1 MKTFKQFIN
10 KKKNDDNDFA
20 VLPHVIH
27 FKSGTYHEHSH
38 SPVPEAKPSVNK
50 DKNRYVKEEAPP
62 PPPPPPVKFEDW
74 KNKNDN
80 SHLGDDH
87 ESVGNSLRHT
97 ESPLHSGGESNPKYE
112 AQRNAITNYT
122 RVSNELN
129 SGLLGT
135 NKTLSHPDSW
145 KTEGSSY
152 WGTPMSYK
160 EALDGLDQATDE
172 HRAKQDHVVYS
183 GLTFDPR
190 KHLQANNKFKSPAF
204 ISATHSKEVATN
216 FTKPVL
222 NDDAKG
228 FGASLFNKNKTHHI
242 MHINVPAG
250 ARAMNISSLSRH
262 KDEHETLLGRD
273 SKFEYSHSVHHV
285 DENGNSYLIHHVNL
299 IND

>member
-10 KKKNDDNDFA
+10 EKDKEKDDEYV
-20 VLPHVIH
+20 VLPHAIH

-62 PPPPPPVKFEDW
+62 PPGKFEDW

-87 ESVGNSLRHT
+87 EGVGNSLRHT
-97 ESPLHSGGESNPKYE
+97 ESPLYSGGESNPRYE

-135 NKTLSHPDSW
+135 NKDLSHPDSW
-145 KTEGSSY
+145 KTEGSPY
-152 WGTPMSYK
+152 WGTPMSYQ
-160 EALDGLDQATDE
+160 EALDGLDQTTDE

-190 KHLQANNKFKSPAF
+190 KHLQGNNKFKSPAF

-273 SKFEYSHSVHHV
+273 SKFEYSHSEHHV
-285 DENGNSYLIHHVNL
+285 DEKGNNYLIHHVNL
-299 IND
+299 VND

>member
-10 KKKNDDNDFA
+10 RKKNDDNDFV

-38 SPVPEAKPSVNK
+38 SPVPEAKPSANK

-62 PPPPPPVKFEDW
+62 LPPPVKFEDW

-97 ESPLHSGGESNPKYE
+97 ESPLYSGGESNPRYE

-135 NKTLSHPDSW
+135 NEDLSHPDSW
-145 KTEGSSY
+145 NKGGPKH
-152 WGTPMSYK
+152 WDKPMSYQ
-160 EALDGLDQATDE
+160 EALDGLDQTTDE

-190 KHLQANNKFKSPAF
+190 KHLQGNNKFKSPAF
-204 ISATHSKEVATN
+204 ISATHSKKVATN
-216 FTKPVL
+216 FTKPVI
-222 NDDAKG
+222 NDNAKG
-228 FGASLFNKNKTHHI
+228 FGAWYKTHHI

-250 ARAMNISSLSRH
+250 ARAMNISALSLH
-262 KDEHETLLGRD
+262 KDEHETLLGRN
-273 SKFEYSHSVHHV
+273 SKFEYSHAVHHV
-285 DENGNSYLIHHVNL
+285 DENGISYLIHHVNL